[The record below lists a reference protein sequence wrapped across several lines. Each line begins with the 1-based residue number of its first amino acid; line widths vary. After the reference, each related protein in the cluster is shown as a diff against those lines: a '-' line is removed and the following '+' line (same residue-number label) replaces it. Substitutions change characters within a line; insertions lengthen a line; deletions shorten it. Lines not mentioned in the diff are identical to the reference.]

1 MTPQQS
7 NTNTRTHTNTH
18 TGQPESTW
26 LRMTFL
32 LYDSLVDSVS
42 VFSSLC
48 VYSMKQDRLVP
59 LHAWKHAH
67 AEVTALQ
74 PSVIGHHVYS
84 PLPLSCAA
92 HRVCCRTVETV
103 PAARAGCAF
112 SFPSF
117 VCGNRALFSEEQR
130 TTWCFMEQK
139 HSVRRAVLVETDP
152 CAVQAV
158 WKDSNPP
165 AGWGLQRA
173 WVSWIA
179 EFGTVST
186 GSVLTELL
194 WENVCVQA
202 CENVL
207 QNPESFY
214 HSPTQDFTFWTHQ
227 IFSGGTC
234 RSYFFRD
241 ELHFCALNK
250 TAELEIKCFTNWI
263 YCGTAVH
270 CINIIFKW

>member
-1 MTPQQS
+1 
-7 NTNTRTHTNTH
+7 
-18 TGQPESTW
+18 
-26 LRMTFL
+26 MTFL

-42 VFSSLC
+42 VFNSLC
-48 VYSMKQDRLVP
+48 VYSMQAGQTHTTACTKTCT
-59 LHAWKHAH
+59 H

-74 PSVIGHHVYS
+74 PSIIGHRIYS

-92 HRVCCRTVETV
+92 PSHQLIVCAAARWKRL

-165 AGWGLQRA
+165 AGWGLRRA
-173 WVSWIA
+173 WASWIA

-194 WENVCVQA
+194 
-202 CENVL
+202 
-207 QNPESFY
+207 
-214 HSPTQDFTFWTHQ
+214 
-227 IFSGGTC
+227 
-234 RSYFFRD
+234 
-241 ELHFCALNK
+241 
-250 TAELEIKCFTNWI
+250 
-263 YCGTAVH
+263 
-270 CINIIFKW
+270 